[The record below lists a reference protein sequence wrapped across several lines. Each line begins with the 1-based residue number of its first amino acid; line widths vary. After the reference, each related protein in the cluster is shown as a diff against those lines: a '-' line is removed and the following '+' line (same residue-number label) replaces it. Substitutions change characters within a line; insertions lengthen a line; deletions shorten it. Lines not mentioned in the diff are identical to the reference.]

1 MAAAYTNLYM
11 EQGTSFSTTITLDDV
26 YGNVYDLIG
35 YTASSQMR
43 KSYYS
48 SNATATFTSSID
60 TNKGT
65 ITLTLPSA
73 TTANIAA
80 GRYVYDTIIQNT
92 ANNVVTR
99 ILEGIVDVSP
109 RVTR

>member
-1 MAAAYTNLYM
+1 MPAAYANLYL
-11 EQGTSFSTTITLDDV
+11 EQGTTFNTTIQIDDV
-26 YGNVYDLIG
+26 YGTDYDLTG
-35 YTASSQMR
+35 YTVRSQVR

-48 SNATATFTSSID
+48 ANATATFASSVNAN
-60 TNKGT
+60 TGT
-65 ITLTLPSA
+65 ITLTLNAA

-80 GRYVYDTIIQNT
+80 GRYVYDTLITNQNQE
-92 ANNVVTR
+92 VTR

>member
-1 MAAAYTNLYM
+1 MPAAYTNLYM
-11 EQGTSFSTTITLDDV
+11 EQGTSFATTITLDDA
-26 YGNVYDLIG
+26 YGNSYNLIG
-35 YTASSQMR
+35 YVASSQMR

-48 SNATATFTSSID
+48 SNATATFSSSINTD
-60 TNKGT
+60 KGT
-65 ITLTLPSA
+65 ITLTLSSN

-80 GRYVYDTIIQNT
+80 GRYVYDAVIVNS
-92 ANNVVTR
+92 ANNIVTR